1 MLKPNGAA
9 ELTVFTE
16 KSYKETI
23 TPIVPGI
30 WHVLGVGHSNAVII
44 EGRTSVILV
53 DTLDTLERGQKL
65 LEIIRRYNNDLY
77 VFSLDKVTKEQGRL
91 SLSYSVPVVKYL
103 DIRSVTVVQDIW
115 GRIFDFGTVE
125 LSTAAREG
133 SELFVEGIRDPEGLA
148 SFVEDCR
155 THQRNRQSEE
165 LLQQHENSD

>member
-9 ELTVFTE
+9 ELTAFTE

-65 LEIIRRYNNDLY
+65 LEIIRSRTEKP
-77 VFSLDKVTKEQGRL
+77 VKTIPGAEPGRF
-91 SLSYSVPVVKYL
+91 PV
-103 DIRSVTVVQDIW
+103 
-115 GRIFDFGTVE
+115 
-125 LSTAAREG
+125 
-133 SELFVEGIRDPEGLA
+133 
-148 SFVEDCR
+148 R
-155 THQRNRQSEE
+155 TRKSSPSRQ
-165 LLQQHENSD
+165 